1 MVTHHLRQQILTA
14 LLVSGVLGL
23 LVVFSSIA
31 GCTITSAGTSV
42 PSNSSDPPVTSDQP
56 VTIVDSLNRTVTFPH
71 IPQRIIAANQ
81 GAVPLLIVLGGG
93 DRIVGV
99 PSFVL
104 ADDNL
109 ARHLPNAQVFAG
121 SLQKVNCEQIL
132 ALQPD
137 VIIEYVKYPPT
148 CNDRLED
155 SGIPVLYFNSFD
167 LTEIRNA
174 SLQMGTLTGN
184 TEKAD
189 NYIGFIDQ
197 YQSLTESRIANFS
210 GPAPRVYLEYSTD
223 YMTYGKNSQGEAL
236 LSNLHADNI
245 ARSIDMEFPTISP
258 EWILQQDP
266 DVIIKLVS
274 STSMRASTTTL
285 QKSYQD
291 LVSRPGFSNLSAV
304 RNHRVYVIS
313 SDLVYYTRQ
322 PVGSLYLAKMIYPYP
337 FSDIDPDQ
345 ILHAY
350 ASRFQVY
357 ADNIPTVYPPFSSK

>member
-1 MVTHHLRQQILTA
+1 MVTHHLRQQILTG
-14 LLVSGVLGL
+14 LLAFGVLGL
-23 LVVFSSIA
+23 LVVFSSIT
-31 GCTITSAGTSV
+31 GCTLAPPGTAI
-42 PSNSSDPPVTSDQP
+42 PSNSSHPSVASDQP
-56 VTIVDSLNRTVTFPH
+56 VTLVDSLNRTVTLPQ
-71 IPQRIIAANQ
+71 IPQRIISANQ
-81 GAVPLLIVLGGG
+81 GSVPTLIVMGAG

-104 ADDNL
+104 ADTNL

-132 ALQPD
+132 ALKPD
-137 VIIEYVKYPPT
+137 VIIEYVKYPPL
-148 CNDRLED
+148 CNDRLEEA
-155 SGIPVLYFNSFD
+155 GIPILYFNSFD

-174 SLQMGTLTGN
+174 SRQFGLLTGN
-184 TEKAD
+184 PKKSDE
-189 NYIGFIDQ
+189 YIGFVDQ
-197 YQSLTESRIANFS
+197 YQSLTDSRIANYS

-223 YMTYGKNSQGEAL
+223 YMTYGKNSQGDAL
-236 LSNLHADNI
+236 MANLHADNI
-245 ARSIDMEFPTISP
+245 ARSIDLEFPTISP

-274 STSMRASTTTL
+274 STDMRANTTTL

-322 PVGSLYLAKMIYPYP
+322 PVGLVYLAKMIYPDQ
-337 FSDIDPDQ
+337 FSDVDPGQ
-345 ILHAY
+345 ILHTY
-350 ASRFQVY
+350 ASRFQLY
-357 ADNIPTVYPPFSSK
+357 ADNIPTVYPHFS